1 MLQELTD
8 LDIQAVILARTSGAA
23 VVLGDRS
30 ARGDRTR
37 RPILANYL
45 QLNIKNHQLLA
56 AAN

>member
-1 MLQELTD
+1 MLRELTA
-8 LDIQAVILARTSGAA
+8 LDIRAVILARTSGAA

-37 RPILANYL
+37 RQIVANYL
-45 QLNIKNHQLLA
+45 QLIIKNHQLLA